1 MPYKDPEKRREY
13 SKKWMAENRPPK
25 SKESSYQKRKGM
37 VKSAKDKP
45 CEICK
50 VKYDPC
56 VMDLHHLDPSQ
67 KDGMV
72 AHIMKSGSFQSL
84 QEEIEKCVPLCANCH
99 RLLHNGLA
107 LLP

>member
-25 SKESSYQKRKGM
+25 SNESSYQKRKGM
-37 VKSAKDKP
+37 VRSAKDKP
-45 CEICK
+45 CQICK

-67 KDGMV
+67 KDERV
-72 AHIMKSGSFQSL
+72 AQLAKSSSYKKL
-84 QEEIEKCVPLCANCH
+84 QEEIDKCVVLCANCH
-99 RLLHNGLA
+99 RMVHGGIISI
-107 LLP
+107 